1 MLRKISQIVIIVL
14 MFILTISSYSQAETQ
29 TDSMETYNSAA
40 GVTVF
45 LLVAFMFI
53 IILVLS
59 AAKYENTV
67 QRKDHVSLFTK
78 LSRILNRGVP
88 VEKEDEIKMDHGFDG
103 IFELNNRIP
112 PWFNILFYGTIL
124 FAGVYLLDYHV
135 FGSGTIMLDE
145 YTQEVR
151 IAAEK
156 REELIRTGAFI
167 NENNVTLL
175 KDAENIDKGKQIF
188 TVNCIACHGPDGGGT
203 VGPNL
208 TDKNW
213 IHGGGI
219 KNIFKTIKNGVPP
232 KGMIAWQTM
241 LNPKQMQQVASYVIA
256 LQGTKP
262 SIAKAPEGQE
272 WIDEEINTVQQDSTK
287 VNIDSTKIIQNK
299 K

>member
-1 MLRKISQIVIIVL
+1 MLRKISWITIFVL
-14 MFILTISSYSQAETQ
+14 MFILKVSAYSQTETQ
-29 TDSMETYNSAA
+29 TQGMDGYNVVA
-40 GVTVF
+40 GATVF
-45 LLVAFMFI
+45 LLIAFLFI
-53 IILVLS
+53 MIFILNTP
-59 AAKYENTV
+59 KYEYSIA
-67 QRKDHVSLFTK
+67 RKKEHVSLFAK
-78 LSRILNRGVP
+78 LSKILNRGVP

-103 IFELNNRIP
+103 IYELNNRIP

-145 YTQEVR
+145 YTQEVKV
-151 IAAEK
+151 ATEK

-241 LNPKQMQQVASYVIA
+241 LNPKQMQQVASYVMA

-262 SIAKAPEGQE
+262 AVGKAPEGQE
-272 WIDEEINTVQQDSTK
+272 WVDEENILNIKDSTK
-287 VNIDSTKIIQNK
+287 VDLDTNKINVQK
-299 K
+299 